1 MATRSVV
8 LDTETTGM
16 PVTDGHRII
25 EIGCVE
31 LIGRR
36 LTGRHFHVYLQPD
49 RESDEGAI
57 GVHGITNEFLV
68 GKPRFNEVAD
78 EFFEFIKGA
87 QLIIHNAAFDV
98 GFINNEF
105 ALMGQRDRAD
115 ITQHCSILDTLMM
128 ARERHPG
135 QRNSLDALCKRYGVD
150 NSGRELHGALLDSE
164 ILADVYLT
172 MTGGQTSLSLAGN
185 ASDGNGSGDGSDN
198 SAIEIRR
205 LPADRVPA
213 RIIRAT
219 EEEFAAHLV
228 RLEIIAKSAGAP
240 AMWTQIARSRSSG
253 LRNILWRGS
262 LLPLG
267 CAAVVC
273 VRLKE
278 RPGPLRAPAGASS
291 LATKAAR
298 QILL

>member
-1 MATRSVV
+1 MAVQNTDNRSIV

-31 LIGRR
+31 VIGRR

-68 GKPRFNEVAD
+68 GKPRFAEVAD
-78 EFFEFIKGA
+78 EFYEFIKGA

-105 ALMGQRDRAD
+105 ALMGAHDKAD
-115 ITQHCSILDTLMM
+115 VTQYCTVLDTLAM

-164 ILADVYLT
+164 ILADVYLA

-185 ASDGNGSGDGSDN
+185 SSDGAGAGQGAGNQGS
-198 SAIEIRR
+198 EIRR
-205 LPADRVPA
+205 LPAGRAPCRV
-213 RIIRAT
+213 IRAS
-219 EEEFAAHLV
+219 ESELAEHEARMAV
-228 RLEIIAKSAGAP
+228 IAKAAGAP
-240 AMWTQIARSRSSG
+240 A
-253 LRNILWRGS
+253 LWVQ
-262 LLPLG
+262 LQ
-267 CAAVVC
+267 
-273 VRLKE
+273 E
-278 RPGPLRAPAGASS
+278 AGA
-291 LATKAAR
+291 AAAS
-298 QILL
+298 

>member
-68 GKPRFNEVAD
+68 GKPRFAEVAD
-78 EFFEFIKGA
+78 EFFEFIQGA

-105 ALMGQRDRAD
+105 ALMGQHDRAD
-115 ITQHCSILDTLMM
+115 ITQHCTILDTLMM

-135 QRNSLDALCKRYGVD
+135 SATASMHCANVTASTTPAVNCTALCSTRRF
-150 NSGRELHGALLDSE
+150 SP
-164 ILADVYLT
+164 
-172 MTGGQTSLSLAGN
+172 TS
-185 ASDGNGSGDGSDN
+185 
-198 SAIEIRR
+198 I
-205 LPADRVPA
+205 
-213 RIIRAT
+213 
-219 EEEFAAHLV
+219 
-228 RLEIIAKSAGAP
+228 
-240 AMWTQIARSRSSG
+240 
-253 LRNILWRGS
+253 
-262 LLPLG
+262 
-267 CAAVVC
+267 
-273 VRLKE
+273 
-278 RPGPLRAPAGASS
+278 
-291 LATKAAR
+291 
-298 QILL
+298 